1 MGIWENFDDIASTE
15 EVQNATAKYSPVNA
29 GDYEAVLENIEPSFS
44 KNNLP
49 MIKGKF
55 RLLEGGRLVFYNQ
68 MLQNLNYP
76 DMTADNIAEAKEFIE
91 KLSDEEFEFAGL
103 DDLATRVQEIKLGGT
118 YKIRI
123 TYGKKDYDKKFPK
136 IKCLGIKPE
145 PEQLPFDV

>member
-15 EVQNATAKYSPVNA
+15 EVQTATAKYSPVNA

-91 KLSDEEFEFAGL
+91 KLSDEEFEFVGL

-136 IKCLGIKPE
+136 IKCLGIKAE